1 MVWQRDVP
9 ADEAVPGTL
18 VLQKQ
23 EGLIEDNPE
32 RVFKLPGGE
41 LGPSLLP
48 FFNKAQRYRLPISTF
63 GKVPKLQVLAD
74 ECCSCAGI

>member
-1 MVWQRDVP
+1 MILQRDVP
-9 ADEAVPGTL
+9 ADEAVPDTL

-48 FFNKAQRYRLPISTF
+48 FFNTAQKYRLPISTF
-63 GKVPKLQVLAD
+63 CKVTKLQVLAD
-74 ECCSCAGI
+74 ECCSRAGI

>member
-1 MVWQRDVP
+1 MILQRDVT

-48 FFNKAQRYRLPISTF
+48 FFNTAQKYRLPISTF
-63 GKVPKLQVLAD
+63 CKVTKLQVSAD
-74 ECCSCAGI
+74 ECCSHAGI